1 MEMQILIS
9 DNEKPP
15 GTDILIFLH
24 FSGKVGIFGKQSANR
39 KFKNFNRFQTLFL
52 SQFEPMNTE
61 QFIAHRIIKGGTGN
75 FSAPVVRISIISVA
89 LGLAVMIVSVA
100 ITTGFQRQV
109 RDKII
114 GFGSHIQIAKFDSN
128 NSFEFEPVT
137 KNQPFYPSIEKTQGI
152 KHIQVFAYKA
162 GIIKTSDQIQGVV
175 LKGIG
180 SDFDWSFFKDK
191 LIEGR
196 TFSTRDSSAN
206 DSVIISQNLAE
217 LLKIKTGDPLR
228 MYFII
233 ENKTRGRRFTV
244 SGIYNTGL
252 TEFDKKFI
260 FGDIRHI
267 QKLSGWEA
275 DMVSGF
281 DVYIDDFQDLEKM
294 TKVVYDLAGYDL
306 NTHSIRDLYPQ
317 EFDWLDL
324 QDMTVIIILI
334 LMALVSGMAMIS
346 TLLILILER
355 INMIGVLKAL
365 GARNLSI
372 RRIFLYNAAFI
383 IGKGLLWGNIV
394 GVSLCLL
401 QKEFEI
407 VKLPQESYF
416 MSVVPINI
424 DFLQLLMLNAVTMAA
439 CTLML
444 LLPSFIISRI
454 VPVKAIR
461 FD

>member
-1 MEMQILIS
+1 
-9 DNEKPP
+9 
-15 GTDILIFLH
+15 
-24 FSGKVGIFGKQSANR
+24 
-39 KFKNFNRFQTLFL
+39 
-52 SQFEPMNTE
+52 MNTE
-61 QFIAHRIIKGGTGN
+61 QFIARRIIKGGTGN
-75 FSAPVVRISIISVA
+75 FSAPVVRISVISVA
-89 LGLAVMIVSVA
+89 LGLAVMIVAVA
-100 ITTGFQRQV
+100 ITTGFQLQV
-109 RDKII
+109 REKII
-114 GFGSHIQIAKFDSN
+114 GFGSHIQVAKFDSN

-137 KNQPFYPSIEKTQGI
+137 KNQPFYLAKEKTKGI
-152 KHIQVFAYKA
+152 KHIQVFAYKS

-180 SDFDWSFFKDK
+180 DDFDWSFFKDK

-196 TFSTRDSSAN
+196 TFSTRDTAAN
-206 DSVIISQNLAE
+206 DSVIISQSLAE
-217 LLKIKTGDPLR
+217 MLKIKTGDPLR

-233 ENKTRGRRFTV
+233 DNKTRGRRFTV

-252 TEFDKKFI
+252 TEFDRKFI

-267 QKLSGWEA
+267 QKLNGWDA
-275 DMVSGF
+275 GMVSGF
-281 DVYIDDFQDLEKM
+281 DVYIEDFHDLDKM
-294 TKVVYDLAGYDL
+294 REIVYEQAGFDL
-306 NTHSIRDLYPQ
+306 NTHTIRDLYPQ

-365 GARNLSI
+365 GTRNLSI
-372 RRIFLYNAAFI
+372 RRIFLYNAAYI

-394 GVSLCLL
+394 GISLCLL
-401 QKEFEI
+401 QKYFEI
-407 VKLPQESYF
+407 IKLPQESYF

-424 DFLQLLMLNAVTMAA
+424 NILHLLMLNTGTLIA

-444 LLPSFIISRI
+444 LLPSFIVSRI
-454 VPVKAIR
+454 TPVKAIR